1 VNAAQ
6 RQLRIRELIEDR
18 EFVDL
23 VTLCRELNSSESTV
37 RRDLVHLERT
47 RVLKRVH
54 GGALAVQ
61 PHGHL
66 LDHDW
71 QRERQSDEKR
81 RIGERAAS
89 LVEDDQTV
97 ILDGGSTVAAV
108 SEQLVGRSL
117 RVITNSIAIAY
128 ALRDSRAIDVTLT
141 GGYLFPRLEVLL
153 GPLCE
158 HMLSA
163 VAADVLVMGIGGVT
177 ATGFTNNNTLVVGSE
192 RKMIEV
198 SRKVIIVADS
208 SKFGRAA
215 MTPLAPLDVADIVVS
230 DGQLAPEYRTMLEGA
245 GIEVV
250 LA

>member
-1 VNAAQ
+1 MNAAQ
-6 RQLRIRELIEDR
+6 RQLRIRELIDER

-23 VTLCRELNSSESTV
+23 VTLCRELASSESTV
-37 RRDLVHLERT
+37 RRDLDQLERS
-47 RVLKRVH
+47 RILKRVH
-54 GGALAVQ
+54 GGALAAQ

-66 LDHDW
+66 LDYDW
-71 QRERQSDEKR
+71 QRGRQSDEKR

-89 LVEDDQTV
+89 LVDDDQTV

-108 SEQLVGRSL
+108 AEHLVGRSL

-128 ALRDSRAIDVTLT
+128 VLRDSRAIDVTLT

-158 HMLSA
+158 HMLTA

-177 ATGFTNNNTLVVGSE
+177 EAGFTNNNTLVVGSE

-215 MTPLAPLDVADIVVS
+215 MTPLAPLDVADIVVT
-230 DGQLAPEYRTMLEGA
+230 DEKLPAEYRAMLENA